1 MALAVKH
8 QLGRPVANLRS
19 TYAFASKT
27 ARDEIA
33 DTRCDVAALTS
44 RSSRGPEP
52 T

>member
-8 QLGRPVANLRS
+8 QLGRPVANLGVP
-19 TYAFASKT
+19 YAFASKT

-33 DTRCDVAALTS
+33 DTRSDVGALRS
-44 RSSRGPEP
+44 RSSRGSEP